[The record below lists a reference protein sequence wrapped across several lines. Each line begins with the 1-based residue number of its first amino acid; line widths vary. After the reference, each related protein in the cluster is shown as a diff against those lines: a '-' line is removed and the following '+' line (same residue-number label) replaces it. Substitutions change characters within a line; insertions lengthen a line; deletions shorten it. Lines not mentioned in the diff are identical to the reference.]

1 MKKDLNNQELK
12 EAIIKGDRS
21 AFDQFYIQTRPE
33 FIGWAYK
40 QFQLEEIAAVEL
52 FQQSMLKL
60 YENIVAKKLEDIQA
74 NLRTYFYGI
83 AKNIQLNVIRNLK
96 VRQKHQEAVSLHVEN
111 LAKTEADN
119 DENGVRKLVKQVFP
133 ELKEACQEI
142 LRLFYFENKKGK
154 EIAKEL
160 SYNNEQVVRTQKS
173 RCLKYL
179 KNLVLEKLK
188 PTKNG

>member
-60 YENIVAKKLEDIQA
+60 YEN
-74 NLRTYFYGI
+74 
-83 AKNIQLNVIRNLK
+83 LK
-96 VRQKHQEAVSLHVEN
+96 TSEK
-111 LAKTEADN
+111 
-119 DENGVRKLVKQVFP
+119 
-133 ELKEACQEI
+133 
-142 LRLFYFENKKGK
+142 Y
-154 EIAKEL
+154 
-160 SYNNEQVVRTQKS
+160 KS
-173 RCLKYL
+173 S
-179 KNLVLEKLK
+179 
-188 PTKNG
+188 

>member
-1 MKKDLNNQELK
+1 MKKDLNNQEL
-12 EAIIKGDRS
+12 ETAIKKGERA

-60 YENIVAKKLEDIQA
+60 YESIVAKKLEDVQVS
-74 NLRTYFYGI
+74 LRTYFYGI
-83 AKNIQLNVIRNLK
+83 AKNIQLNTIRSTT
-96 VRQKHQEAVSLHVEN
+96 VRQKHQDAVALHIEALAEVED
-111 LAKTEADN
+111 T
-119 DENGVRKLVKQVFP
+119 DEGNNVQKLVKQVFP
-133 ELKEACQEI
+133 ELKETCKDI

-154 EIAKEL
+154 EIAQEL

-179 KNLVLEKLK
+179 KNLILEKLK
-188 PTKNG
+188 PKKNG